1 MTHSHD
7 HSHAHH
13 VAPAA
18 GTAIDPVCGMTVDIA
33 TARHKSEHG
42 GTAYF
47 FCSAG
52 CKTKF
57 DAAPEKY
64 LAKSKPAAAP
74 AIPGQKYTC
83 PMHPQIIRDKPGA
96 CPICGMALEPM
107 GIPDDGPNPELIDFT
122 RRLWISIACAAPLLI
137 LTMGPMIGLPVRQW
151 IGEAI
156 VPWLELALAT
166 PVVVW
171 AAAPFFKRAWDSLT
185 FRSPNMWTLIGLG
198 VGAAYLYSVVAVIFP
213 GIFPHGFRTHEGTV
227 GTYFEAAAVI
237 VALVFVGQVL
247 ELRAREQTGSAIRAL
262 LDLAPKTA
270 RKLGAEGMETD
281 IPLAEVMVGDWL
293 RIRPGESVPVDG
305 EVRDGQSS
313 VDESMLTG
321 EPVPVEKTRGD
332 KVTGGTL
339 NKSGTLVIEASHVG
353 ADTVLSRI
361 VALVA
366 EAQRS
371 AAPIQKLADRVS
383 FYFVPTVI
391 AVAILAF
398 ALWSF
403 FGPEPSMAY
412 ATVAAVTVLIIACP
426 CALGLATPMS
436 IMVATGRGA
445 RAGVLVRN
453 AEALERLARAD
464 TLVLDKTGTLTEGRP
479 KLTDILP
486 VDGMEA
492 DELLRHAA
500 AIERGSE
507 HPLAEAIVAGARER
521 GVKAPRTANFEARSG
536 LGVVGTVENRQV
548 LLGSAA
554 LLAQFGIDP
563 AKLESEAAALRA
575 EAKTV
580 MLIAI
585 DGAPAGLIAVADPIK
600 SNAREAVETLRRRGI
615 DLIMATGD
623 AELTARAVAK
633 SLGIEEVRAG
643 VTPED
648 KAKLVADL
656 KAGGHVVAMAG
667 DGINDAPALAS
678 ADIGIAM
685 GDGADVAV
693 ESAGIT
699 LLKGD
704 IAGLVR
710 AQGLARATMRN
721 IRQNL
726 FFAFVYNAAGVPI
739 AAGLLYPL
747 TGALLSPM
755 LAAAAMSFSSVSV
768 IANSLRLRGAR
779 L

>member
-1 MTHSHD
+1 MTHTHD
-7 HSHAHH
+7 HSDAHRA
-13 VAPAA
+13 APAA
-18 GTAIDPVCGMTVDIA
+18 GIAIDPVCGMTVDIA

-42 GTAYF
+42 GNAYY

-57 DAAPEKY
+57 DASPEKY

-74 AIPGQKYTC
+74 AKSGQKYTC
-83 PMHPQIIRDKPGA
+83 PMHPQIIRDRPGA

-107 GIPDDGPNPELIDFT
+107 GIPEDGPNPELIDFT

-151 IGEAI
+151 IGDAI

-185 FRSPNMWTLIGLG
+185 YRSPNMWTLIGLG
-198 VGAAYLYSVVAVIFP
+198 VGSAYLYSVVAVLFP

-270 RKLGAEGMETD
+270 RKLGAEGTETD
-281 IPLAEVMVGDWL
+281 IPLSEVMVGDWL

-305 EVRDGQSS
+305 EVRDGQSAI
-313 VDESMLTG
+313 DESMLTG
-321 EPVPVEKTRGD
+321 EPIPVEKSSGS

-339 NKSGTLVIEASHVG
+339 NNSGTLVIEASHVG

-391 AVAILAF
+391 GIAILAF
-398 ALWSF
+398 VLWTF

-445 RAGVLVRN
+445 RAGVLIRN
-453 AEALERLARAD
+453 AEALERLAAAD
-464 TLVLDKTGTLTEGRP
+464 TLILDKTGTLTEGRP
-479 KLTDILP
+479 RLTDVLP
-486 VDGMEA
+486 RPDIEA
-492 DELLRHAA
+492 DELLRLAA
-500 AIERGSE
+500 AVERGSE
-507 HPLAEAIVAGARER
+507 HPLAEAILAGARER
-521 GVKAPRTANFEARSG
+521 GVKVPRTATFEARTG
-536 LGVVGTVENRQV
+536 LGVTGSVENREL

-554 LLAQFGIDP
+554 LLTGAGID
-563 AKLESEAAALRA
+563 ASALEAQASTVRTGG
-575 EAKTV
+575 KTV
-580 MLIAI
+580 MLVAI
-585 DGAPAGLIAVADPIK
+585 DGAPAGLIAVADPVK
-600 SNAREAVETLRRRGI
+600 VNAREAVETLKRRGI

-633 SLGIEEVRAG
+633 VLGIEDVRAG

-648 KAKLVADL
+648 KAKLVAGL
-656 KAGGHVVAMAG
+656 KAAGRVVAMAG

-710 AQGLARATMRN
+710 AHSLARATMRN

-726 FFAFVYNAAGVPI
+726 FFAFVYNTAGVPI

-755 LAAAAMSFSSVSV
+755 LAAAAMSLSSVSV
-768 IANSLRLRGAR
+768 IANALRLRRAN

>member
-1 MTHSHD
+1 
-7 HSHAHH
+7 
-13 VAPAA
+13 
-18 GTAIDPVCGMTVDIA
+18 
-33 TARHKSEHG
+33 
-42 GTAYF
+42 
-47 FCSAG
+47 
-52 CKTKF
+52 
-57 DAAPEKY
+57 
-64 LAKSKPAAAP
+64 
-74 AIPGQKYTC
+74 
-83 PMHPQIIRDKPGA
+83 
-96 CPICGMALEPM
+96 
-107 GIPDDGPNPELIDFT
+107 
-122 RRLWISIACAAPLLI
+122 
-137 LTMGPMIGLPVRQW
+137 
-151 IGEAI
+151 
-156 VPWLELALAT
+156 
-166 PVVVW
+166 
-171 AAAPFFKRAWDSLT
+171 
-185 FRSPNMWTLIGLG
+185 
-198 VGAAYLYSVVAVIFP
+198 
-213 GIFPHGFRTHEGTV
+213 
-227 GTYFEAAAVI
+227 
-237 VALVFVGQVL
+237 
-247 ELRAREQTGSAIRAL
+247 
-262 LDLAPKTA
+262 
-270 RKLGAEGMETD
+270 
-281 IPLAEVMVGDWL
+281 
-293 RIRPGESVPVDG
+293 
-305 EVRDGQSS
+305 
-313 VDESMLTG
+313 
-321 EPVPVEKTRGD
+321 
-332 KVTGGTL
+332 
-339 NKSGTLVIEASHVG
+339 
-353 ADTVLSRI
+353 
-361 VALVA
+361 
-366 EAQRS
+366 
-371 AAPIQKLADRVS
+371 
-383 FYFVPTVI
+383 
-391 AVAILAF
+391 
-398 ALWSF
+398 
-403 FGPEPSMAY
+403 
-412 ATVAAVTVLIIACP
+412 
-426 CALGLATPMS
+426 MS

-453 AEALERLARAD
+453 AEALERLASAD

-486 VDGMEA
+486 VGGTEA

-507 HPLAEAIVAGARER
+507 HPLAEAIVTGARER
-521 GVKAPRTANFEARSG
+521 GVKAPRTANFEARTG
-536 LGVVGTVENRQV
+536 LGVVGTVENREV

-554 LLAQFGIDP
+554 LLAQSGIDP

-704 IAGLVR
+704 ISGLVR